1 MFVLFFLLWILMAG
15 ELSMHTCLWG
25 LAASALMT
33 WFCRK
38 VLDYRWKLG
47 RKSIGSVWAFCG
59 ISAIWWRR
67 CSKRA
72 LW

>member
-47 RKSIGSVWAFCG
+47 RITTKPALS
-59 ISAIWWRR
+59 ISATR
-67 CSKRA
+67 
-72 LW
+72 